1 MWDVEEDS
9 SLTDPHAYAD
19 HIVDSVRPGS
29 IVLIHPMYRGNQ
41 TARDAMP
48 LVVVSKLKSKA
59 IAWLASASC
68 WDRRET
74 SKTGQGRPRN
84 GGSFLR
90 SNPISASSM

>member
-48 LVVVSKLKSKA
+48 LVVVSKLKSQGYRMVGVSE
-59 IAWLASASC
+59 LL
-68 WDRRET
+68 
-74 SKTGQGRPRN
+74 GQARD
-84 GGSFLR
+84 
-90 SNPISASSM
+90 